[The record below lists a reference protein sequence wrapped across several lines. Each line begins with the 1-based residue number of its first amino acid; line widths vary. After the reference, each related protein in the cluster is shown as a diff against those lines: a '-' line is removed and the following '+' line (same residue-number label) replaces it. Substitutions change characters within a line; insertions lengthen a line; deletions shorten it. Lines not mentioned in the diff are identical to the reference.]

1 MTSTNRKQELTYEI
15 IKDAKNGNRDAV
27 EFIMNYYEAYIIQLS
42 KVPYCD
48 DRGEV
53 KYYIDEDLYMTLK
66 LRLQEAIQ
74 NTNVA

>member
-1 MTSTNRKQELTYEI
+1 MTNTNKMQELTYEI
-15 IKDAKNGNRDAV
+15 IKNAKCGNEDAV

-42 KVPYCD
+42 KMPYCD
-48 DRGEV
+48 DRGVV

-66 LRLQEAIQ
+66 LRLRLAIQ